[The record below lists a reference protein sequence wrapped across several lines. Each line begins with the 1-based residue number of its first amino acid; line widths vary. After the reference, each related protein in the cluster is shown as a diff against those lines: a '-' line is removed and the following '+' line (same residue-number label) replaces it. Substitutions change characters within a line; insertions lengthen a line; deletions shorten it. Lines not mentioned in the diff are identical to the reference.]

1 VVDTAGMSTTAARCD
16 RIIALIDD
24 CLADYDATLGSILG
38 QPGPTT
44 RRPSRRPHLVGSIR

>member
-1 VVDTAGMSTTAARCD
+1 MSTTTARCD

-24 CLADYDATLGSILG
+24 CLADYDAALGSVLG
-38 QPGPTT
+38 QPVPTT

>member
-1 VVDTAGMSTTAARCD
+1 VVDTASMSTTTARCD

-24 CLADYDATLGSILG
+24 CLADYDTALGSMLG
-38 QPGPTT
+38 QPVPTT

>member
-1 VVDTAGMSTTAARCD
+1 MVDTARMSTTTARCD

-24 CLADYDATLGSILG
+24 CLADYDAALGSALG
-38 QPGPTT
+38 RPVPTT

>member
-1 VVDTAGMSTTAARCD
+1 MSTTAARCD

>member
-1 VVDTAGMSTTAARCD
+1 MSTTTARCD

-24 CLADYDATLGSILG
+24 CLADYDAALGSALG
-38 QPGPTT
+38 RPVPTT